1 MAEVRDRQSPQCI
14 TNVKPEELVLIEFL
28 CPDPSL
34 IIVGAGH
41 IGKALSHLGKLLD
54 FQVTVIDDRPEF
66 ANQVNLP
73 DADVILT
80 NDIEKDLASYPVT
93 GSSYI
98 VLVTQGHK
106 KDSIALRQVIHS
118 NAAYIGMIGS
128 KRKTRLMK
136 REFMQNNWATKK
148 ELDQIYAP
156 IGINIGSKT
165 IQEIAFSI
173 AVQLI
178 EVRQQKR
185 DLKKKSVGCVILA
198 AGLSRRM
205 KRQKLVMPYGDDTII
220 KSIADKAVM
229 SKAEEIVVVLGSD
242 AEDVKTALEGLP
254 VDFEYN
260 ENYKEGMLSSVQ
272 RGFTSLP
279 GRMDAAVLLLGD
291 QPMLPDHII
300 DELIEAYR
308 DGQKHI
314 IIPVFEG
321 KRGHPILIDLKYLN
335 EINQINPE
343 VGLRDLMSHHV
354 EDILELEVNTSAVL
368 KDIDTPEDYKKEL
381 T

>member
-1 MAEVRDRQSPQCI
+1 
-14 TNVKPEELVLIEFL
+14 
-28 CPDPSL
+28 
-34 IIVGAGH
+34 
-41 IGKALSHLGKLLD
+41 
-54 FQVTVIDDRPEF
+54 
-66 ANQVNLP
+66 
-73 DADVILT
+73 
-80 NDIEKDLASYPVT
+80 
-93 GSSYI
+93 
-98 VLVTQGHK
+98 
-106 KDSIALRQVIHS
+106 
-118 NAAYIGMIGS
+118 
-128 KRKTRLMK
+128 
-136 REFMQNNWATKK
+136 
-148 ELDQIYAP
+148 
-156 IGINIGSKT
+156 
-165 IQEIAFSI
+165 
-173 AVQLI
+173 
-178 EVRQQKR
+178 
-185 DLKKKSVGCVILA
+185 
-198 AGLSRRM
+198 
-205 KRQKLVMPYGDDTII
+205 MPYGDDTII